1 MDSYLINSEKQHKVR
16 QLQRILSHKQRKNP
30 HFVPTDSW
38 RYVRVDDRWRRP
50 RGLDNKMRKH
60 LRGWPRTVRIGY
72 GTPYKLRGLHVSGNV
87 QVREEFIVHNL
98 ADLEL
103 VLPYKHVVR
112 IAANVGQRKRE
123 QLLQQAQIWGIRV
136 LNPPAVTPEELGA
149 EETAEDL
156 SLDRELADL
165 DISDVEKTT
174 DEVTS
179 KDKEELST
187 SEKATNEEPVDEKPA
202 NEESTEL
209 LADEFKDKKGKRK
222 RSKK

>member
-1 MDSYLINSEKQHKVR
+1 MDTSLNKPEKLHKIR
-16 QLQRILSHKQRKNP
+16 HLQRVRSHKQRKNP

-72 GTPYKLRGLHVSGNV
+72 GTPYKLRGLHISGDM

-103 VLPYKHVVR
+103 ALPYKHVIR
-112 IAANVGQRKRE
+112 IAANVGHRKRE
-123 QLLQQAQIWGIRV
+123 QLLQQAQIWGLRI
-136 LNPPAVTPEELGA
+136 LNPPSVVAEDLGA

-165 DISDVEKTT
+165 DISDVEKDSGTG
-174 DEVTS
+174 
-179 KDKEELST
+179 ST
-187 SEKATNEEPVDEKPA
+187 EAKEKPSDA

-209 LADEFKDKKGKRK
+209 MADEFKENTDKPGKSK